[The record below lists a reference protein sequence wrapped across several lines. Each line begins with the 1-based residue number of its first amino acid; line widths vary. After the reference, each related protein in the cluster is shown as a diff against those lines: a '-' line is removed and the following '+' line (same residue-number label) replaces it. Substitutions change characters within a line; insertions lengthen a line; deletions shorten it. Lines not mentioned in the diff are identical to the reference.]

1 MSALQKQK
9 KKKPQV
15 ESSVL
20 YPPICTLPAEVNNY
34 NFYFLKQLFHFESL
48 NDLVSTA
55 QLFPGGLLNVTVNK
69 LRPEK

>member
-55 QLFPGGLLNVTVNK
+55 
-69 LRPEK
+69 